1 MTGPSFNGNGYS
13 ADVRM
18 HLAVNGQT
26 IKIGQLGPDFIILDD
41 APELV
46 PSQGEITMSIDG
58 RVRRW
63 QVAFPDGISASRV
76 KTRIAKPA

>member
-1 MTGPSFNGNGYS
+1 MSAQCFHGNGYS

-18 HLAVNGQT
+18 HLSVNGQT
-26 IKIGQLGPDFIILDD
+26 IKIGQLGPNFIILDD
-41 APELV
+41 ALDLA

-58 RVRRW
+58 QVERWRVSL
-63 QVAFPDGISASRV
+63 PDGISANRV

>member
-1 MTGPSFNGNGYS
+1 MSTQRSSSNGYS

-18 HLAVNGQT
+18 HLSVNGHTVQ
-26 IKIGQLGPDFIILDD
+26 IGQLGPDFIILDD
-41 APELV
+41 APDLS

-63 QVAFPDGISASRV
+63 HVALPDGVSASRV

>member
-1 MTGPSFNGNGYS
+1 MSPQSLNGNGYS

-18 HLAVNGQT
+18 HLSVNGQT
-26 IKIGQLGPDFIILDD
+26 IKIGQMGPNFVILDD
-41 APELV
+41 APDLA

-63 QVAFPDGISASRV
+63 HVSLPDGISANRV